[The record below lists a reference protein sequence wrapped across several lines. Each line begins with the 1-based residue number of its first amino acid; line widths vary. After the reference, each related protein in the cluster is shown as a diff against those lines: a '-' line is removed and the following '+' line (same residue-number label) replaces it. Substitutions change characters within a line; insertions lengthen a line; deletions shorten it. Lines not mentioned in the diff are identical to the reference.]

1 MYNLRNKYIIY
12 IIYKINNMHIKNII
26 LDIDETLIHCKLIEP
41 KEYNHSFVIDK
52 IKYYI
57 IYRPYLEEFIN
68 FIFNNFDTINIWTAA
83 TQDYAH
89 KIILKILN
97 TKLKNKALITSKLK
111 CFYTRKHVS
120 NDGTKELAKIFN
132 NKCSIKLNIQ
142 PHNTVMID
150 DKSHVFNKNT
160 GNGLIIP
167 AFMGNKKDTN
177 LLKLIHFLKLIQ
189 EEKLLI
195 NSNEDSIDLS
205 EIFNSYKNKE

>member
-1 MYNLRNKYIIY
+1 
-12 IIYKINNMHIKNII
+12 MHIKNII
-26 LDIDETLIHCKLIEP
+26 LDIDETLIHCKLTEP
-41 KEYNHSFVIDK
+41 KEYNHVFIIDK

-68 FIFNNFDTINIWTAA
+68 FIFENFDTINIWTAA

-97 TKLKNKALITSKLK
+97 TKLKNKNLITEKLK
-111 CFYTRKHVS
+111 CFFTRKHVAY
-120 NDGTKELAKIFN
+120 DGTKELAKIFN
-132 NKCSIKLNIQ
+132 NKCSIKYNIK
-142 PHNTVMID
+142 PCNTVMID

-167 AFMGNKKDTN
+167 AFTGNKKDTN
-177 LLKLIHFLKLIQ
+177 LLKLIQFLKLIQ

-195 NSNEDSIDLS
+195 NSNEESIDLS
-205 EIFNSYKNKE
+205 YVFNNSKN